1 VLGFEQAAAHG
12 ANGSLIG
19 VSVATQSR
27 AQTAIL
33 DATERLLRERPLRR
47 LSVAD
52 IIEAAGVS
60 RTSFYAYFASKTAVI
75 AECLREVMDQVM
87 VAVRPFH
94 AQSDGDAEAAIRLS
108 LRQWVEVCRTHG
120 ALLRTVSEEWPHDA
134 EIRALW
140 FETLET
146 LTAGT
151 ARVLRSARQ
160 TGQAPAG
167 ADPRALAACLMW
179 GYERVLHV
187 ALVGDAVGLPDLDA
201 IVEPL
206 AQMMVGG
213 LYGQAP
219 AAVGHTEL

>member
-1 VLGFEQAAAHG
+1 M
-12 ANGSLIG
+12 
-19 VSVATQSR
+19 SVATQPR
-27 AQTAIL
+27 AHTAIL
-33 DATERLLRERPLRR
+33 EATERLLRERPLSQ

-60 RTSFYAYFASKTAVI
+60 RTSFYAYFTSKTAVI
-75 AECLREVMDQVM
+75 AEALREVMDEVI

-94 AQSDGDAEAAIRLS
+94 AQSGGDTEAAIRLS
-108 LRQWVEVCRTHG
+108 LRQWVEVCKSHG

-146 LTAGT
+146 MTTGT
-151 ARVLRSARQ
+151 ARVIGAARAS
-160 TGQAPAG
+160 GQAPAG
-167 ADPRALAACLMW
+167 ADLTTLAACLMW

-187 ALVGDAVGLPDLDA
+187 ALVGDATGLPDPDA

-213 LYGQAP
+213 LYGQPPAP
-219 AAVGHTEL
+219 PPKIAL

>member
-1 VLGFEQAAAHG
+1 
-12 ANGSLIG
+12 
-19 VSVATQSR
+19 VSVATQPR
-27 AQTAIL
+27 AHTAIL
-33 DATERLLRERPLRR
+33 QATERLLRERPLSQ

-60 RTSFYAYFASKTAVI
+60 RTSFYAYFTSKTAVI
-75 AECLREVMDQVM
+75 AEALREVMDEVI

-94 AQSDGDAEAAIRLS
+94 AQSGGDTEAAIRLS
-108 LRQWVEVCRTHG
+108 LRQWVEVCKTHG

-146 LTAGT
+146 MTTGT
-151 ARVLRSARQ
+151 ARVIGAARAS
-160 TGQAPAG
+160 GQAPAG
-167 ADPRALAACLMW
+167 ADLTTLAACLMW

-187 ALVGDAVGLPDLDA
+187 ALVGDATGLPDPDA

-213 LYGQAP
+213 LYGQPPAP
-219 AAVGHTEL
+219 PPKIAL